1 MGRDTIAEII
11 TSIRNADMDRKRV
24 VRIAS
29 TNITENIVKILFREG
44 FIENVRKHREKNKNF
59 LVLTLRHSRN
69 RKRPYRNLRNFLN
82 LKRISRPGLR
92 IYSNSQRIP
101 RILGGMGI
109 VILSTS
115 RGIMTDREAR
125 LEGIGGEILCYIW

>member
-1 MGRDTIAEII
+1 MGKDTIADII
-11 TSIRNADMDRKRV
+11 TSIRNADMDRKGT

-29 TNITENIVKILFREG
+29 TNMTKNIVKILFQEG
-44 FIENVRKHREKNKNF
+44 FLENVRKLVENNKYF
-59 LVLTLRHSRN
+59 FVLTLRHRRN
-69 RKRPYRNLRNFLN
+69 RKGPYRTLLN

-92 IYSNSQRIP
+92 IYSNYQRIP
-101 RILGGMGI
+101 RILDGMGI

-115 RGIMTDREAR
+115 RGIMTDRAAR

>member
-1 MGRDTIAEII
+1 MGKDTIANII
-11 TSIRNADMDRKRV
+11 TSIRNADMNRKGM
-24 VRIAS
+24 VRIPS
-29 TNITENIVKILFREG
+29 TNITENIVKILLREG
-44 FIENVRKHREKNKNF
+44 FIENVRKHRESNKDF
-59 LVLTLRHSRN
+59 WVLTLRHRRN
-69 RKRPYRNLRNFLN
+69 RKGPYKTILN

-92 IYSNSQRIP
+92 IYSNYQQIP

-125 LEGIGGEILCYIW
+125 LQGIGGEILSYIW